1 MIFSN
6 KRLVQIFDILKE
18 DKKTIFLMAF
28 LTFLVSF
35 FDILGIGLIGQFIG
49 LILNLDKLE
58 GINFGIHFYEYLKQ
72 FDREK
77 IIIISSIILFFVFLI
92 KNIISVLIRWA
103 IIKFTFKKKI
113 SIQKKLLNF
122 YLKLKMVD
130 FLNKNSSELT
140 ETVYELSET
149 FVTALD
155 AFLRVISEI
164 ITLIIIIIF
173 LSFISFKVVMTSLI
187 VFFITFIIL
196 DISFKKKLI
205 NIGKE
210 LSLSSKKIFAFVSE
224 LFKGYKEIKLLSKQN
239 FFKDRIIETSE
250 INAKKNVVMNV
261 IKVLPRYIL
270 EVLIIASIVAF
281 FSLSFLKSGTIVS
294 SLPILGVFAAAT
306 IRLVPSVAAIIGSV
320 TIFRFCEY
328 AIEKI
333 FNEIKN
339 QDNLELDSISG
350 KKTTIDFR
358 ELEIKNLTF
367 KYPDKEKNIFENL
380 DFSFQK
386 GDTIGIIGESGSGKS
401 TLINI
406 ILGLINIDKANFKL
420 NGKILDKDIYS
431 WQNAISFIP
440 QEAFIIDSTVEENII
455 LNDEKFEKENLDHVL
470 KNSNLNDTFEKHRL
484 SLKTLVG
491 ENGLKISGGQKQRI
505 AIARALYRNKQIIIF
520 DEPTSSL
527 DSEAEKK
534 IIETIKKLKE
544 NHTIIISSHK
554 TSVIE
559 ICDKVYKVQDK
570 KLVLTK

>member
-1 MIFSN
+1 
-6 KRLVQIFDILKE
+6 
-18 DKKTIFLMAF
+18 
-28 LTFLVSF
+28 
-35 FDILGIGLIGQFIG
+35 
-49 LILNLDKLE
+49 
-58 GINFGIHFYEYLKQ
+58 
-72 FDREK
+72 
-77 IIIISSIILFFVFLI
+77 
-92 KNIISVLIRWA
+92 
-103 IIKFTFKKKI
+103 
-113 SIQKKLLNF
+113 
-122 YLKLKMVD
+122 MVD

-406 ILGLINIDKANFKL
+406 ILGLINIDKANIKL